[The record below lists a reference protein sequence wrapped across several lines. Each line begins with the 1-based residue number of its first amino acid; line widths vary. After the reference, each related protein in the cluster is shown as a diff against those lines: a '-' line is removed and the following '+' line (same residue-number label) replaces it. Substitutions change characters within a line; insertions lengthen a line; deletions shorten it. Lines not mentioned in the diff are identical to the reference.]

1 MASYSASIPG
11 YLATIARYR
20 DLIAELV
27 ARDFSARY
35 RGSIMGA
42 LWAVISPLLI
52 VAMFA
57 FVFGVIFKARWGVEQ
72 VSDSDFV
79 VIAMCGMTVHGLF
92 VEVLGRAPT
101 LVLGQPSYVKKVVF
115 PLEIL
120 PITVVLGALVNA
132 AILLAIVLAAALA
145 IRGAIPVTVFLL
157 PVVWVPFL
165 LLLIGVALFISSI
178 GVYVRDLMQ
187 FVSLVGMAALF
198 LAPIFYPMTAVPER
212 FRWLL
217 WLNPLTFIV
226 EQTRAVTLFGALPDW
241 GGLAIYGVCALLF
254 AWLALFWFQRIRK
267 GFADVL

>member
-1 MASYSASIPG
+1 MASYSASLPG

-42 LWAVISPLLI
+42 LWAVISPLL
-52 VAMFA
+52 VVTMFT

-79 VIAMCGMTVHGLF
+79 VIAMCGMIVHGLF

-132 AILLAIVLAAALA
+132 AILLA
-145 IRGAIPVTVFLL
+145 
-157 PVVWVPFL
+157 
-165 LLLIGVALFISSI
+165 
-178 GVYVRDLMQ
+178 
-187 FVSLVGMAALF
+187 
-198 LAPIFYPMTAVPER
+198 
-212 FRWLL
+212 
-217 WLNPLTFIV
+217 
-226 EQTRAVTLFGALPDW
+226 
-241 GGLAIYGVCALLF
+241 
-254 AWLALFWFQRIRK
+254 
-267 GFADVL
+267 